1 MEQRKHPRVQLPLL
15 VELHH
20 PSLPEG
26 KLRCVARDVSRGGVY
41 VHFDQPPTLIPGAKL
56 RLKLMNPSQVES
68 QPTPTVEMVVARTE
82 PTGLGLAFV
91 NATSQHLWTSV
102 ERLRDELAIGRDYF
116 QVFQGAVVV
125 NDLDQ
130 LLLVQQHGKWGFP
143 GEYLVVGEDA
153 ETALKAMLTRRFD
166 LADLNVDHV
175 LKVGSGSSIDLP
187 EAAVFQVY
195 HRVTTSTSEISS
207 TATETYRKV
216 RWVENR
222 RSVAQMAF
230 VSKDLRELANAAL
243 LWAAERRRAGAP
255 VRG

>member
-20 PSLPEG
+20 PSLPQG
-26 KLRCVARDVSRGGVY
+26 KLRCVARDVSQGGVY
-41 VHFDQPPTLIPGAKL
+41 VHFDQSPTLIPGAKL
-56 RLKLMNPSQVES
+56 RLTLLNPSQVES
-68 QPTPTVEMVVARTE
+68 QPTPTVDMVVARTE
-82 PTGLGLAFV
+82 PDGLGLAFV
-91 NATSQHLWTSV
+91 NATSQHLWKSV

-130 LLLVQQHGKWGFP
+130 VLLVQQHGKWGFP

-153 ETALKAMLTRRFD
+153 EVALKAILISRFD
-166 LADLNVDHV
+166 LADLSVNRV
-175 LKVGSGSSIDLP
+175 LKVGSGASVDLP
-187 EAAVFQVY
+187 EAAVFRVY
-195 HRVTTSTSEISS
+195 HLVTTSTAEIS
-207 TATETYRKV
+207 ANALETYRKV

-230 VSKDLRELANAAL
+230 ISQELRELANGAL
-243 LWAAERRRAGAP
+243 LWAADRSRAAP
-255 VRG
+255 ANG

>member
-20 PSLPEG
+20 PSLPQG
-26 KLRCVARDVSRGGVY
+26 KHRCVARDVSQGGVY
-41 VHFDQPPTLIPGAKL
+41 VHFDQPSTLIPGAKL
-56 RLKLMNPSQVES
+56 RLTLLNPSQVES
-68 QPTPTVEMVVARTE
+68 QPTPTVDMVVTRTE

-91 NATSQHLWTSV
+91 NATSQHLWKSV

-130 LLLVQQHGKWGFP
+130 TLLVQQHGKWGFP

-153 ETALKAMLTRRFD
+153 EVALKRMLTGLFG
-166 LADLNVDHV
+166 LADVTLSRV
-175 LKVGSGSSIDLP
+175 LKVGSGASVDLP
-187 EAAVFQVY
+187 EAAVFRVY
-195 HRVTTSTSEISS
+195 RLVTSSSSEISS
-207 TATETYRKV
+207 KALETYRKV

-230 VSKDLRELANAAL
+230 LSQELRELANHAL
-243 LWAAERRRAGAP
+243 LWAAERRRGAANS
-255 VRG
+255 